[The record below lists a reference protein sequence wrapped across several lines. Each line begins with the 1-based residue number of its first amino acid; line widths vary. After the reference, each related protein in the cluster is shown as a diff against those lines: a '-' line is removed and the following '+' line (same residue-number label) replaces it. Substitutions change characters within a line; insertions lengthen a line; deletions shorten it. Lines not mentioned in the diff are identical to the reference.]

1 LRLYNKENFIDS
13 RREAGTTELSDLI
26 SIWANAWA
34 KEKGA
39 RSIVWVEHT
48 KADVDAR
55 LKWNRTYAK
64 LRSLRWI

>member
-1 LRLYNKENFIDS
+1 MDS
-13 RREAGTTELSDLI
+13 RREAGTTELTDLI
-26 SIWANAWA
+26 SIWSNAWA

-55 LKWNRTYAK
+55 LKGKWVGIQK
-64 LRSLRWI
+64 LSNTG